1 MARTRI
7 DDELGSAAVATV
19 QAIAAGLDATDGR
32 TLAGS
37 VDRTTL
43 ALAVRYTLQLLSEQ
57 APGGTVVG
65 DDSSHL
71 ECSSADVVVDP
82 RACHGSIIPDS
93 ERR

>member
-57 APGGTVVG
+57 APGGTRTSTVPPG
-65 DDSSHL
+65 A
-71 ECSSADVVVDP
+71 CSARSCSV
-82 RACHGSIIPDS
+82 
-93 ERR
+93 